1 MDYPVQLQL
10 GTPAQ
15 DWTPVLNDCGIIERC
30 SIDLPDFDFRQL
42 DFRMERNHC
51 WGRTLTVKVKYG
63 NYEQVTRSLTVER
76 PLREQEELVGI
87 ARNLL
92 RETEVETRAVRL
104 LGLTLSN
111 LTEGDRLLL
120 PHQLSIPFEGAV

>member
-1 MDYPVQLQL
+1 MRSPLQQYWEHSLPV
-10 GTPAQ
+10 
-15 DWTPVLNDCGIIERC
+15 R
-30 SIDLPDFDFRQL
+30 
-42 DFRMERNHC
+42 C
-51 WGRTLTVKVKYG
+51 WGRTLTVKVKYA

-76 PLREQEELVGI
+76 PLREREELVAI

-111 LTEGDRLLL
+111 LTEGDRWLL
-120 PHQLSIPFEGAV
+120 PHQLSIPFEGVV